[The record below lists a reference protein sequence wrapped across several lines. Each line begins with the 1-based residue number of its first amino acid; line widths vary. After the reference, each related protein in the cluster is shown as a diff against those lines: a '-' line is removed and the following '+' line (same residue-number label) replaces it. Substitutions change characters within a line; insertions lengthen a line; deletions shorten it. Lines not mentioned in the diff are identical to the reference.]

1 MNEDLTGRDRPRTLV
16 VQADART
23 RTRRIVVAITT
34 VVAVTAVGYLVWA
47 LRPII
52 LPFIVGTLT
61 AYLCFP
67 LLRFFFSIG
76 IPRPAGI
83 LLLFGAFFL
92 AIMVI
97 ANQVGSI
104 LPDEREWLVLRTRF
118 QYKLNERYKSFMNL
132 EGPGQTGNIIYKYFG
147 NDLNRLMD
155 NVNSALRLNR
165 EEHRLFMRYR
175 AGYQNKPRIKDL
187 YYGYFLKN
195 TESQMSKGEI
205 KDGVTEKEGK
215 EAAVEPE
222 EVSNITTV
230 IEAVKLWIITPL
242 VFLFLLIDDGQIKRF
257 FVGLVP
263 NRYFEVSLVVFD
275 KVNRAIGNYLRGV
288 LIECLLVG
296 ISYLTLLS
304 VIGFEIKFALM
315 IGLIAGIANAVPLIG
330 PAIALAAGSAYALI
344 AEKADSVLPFITPD
358 NLIIAV
364 AACVLLVMVLDSTLF
379 QPFVVGGAVQ
389 VHPLVVF
396 VGVIGGSIL
405 FGFAGLILAI
415 PTIVVVKEFVSTL
428 FRELRDYYII

>member
-1 MNEDLTGRDRPRTLV
+1 
-16 VQADART
+16 
-23 RTRRIVVAITT
+23 
-34 VVAVTAVGYLVWA
+34 
-47 LRPII
+47 
-52 LPFIVGTLT
+52 
-61 AYLCFP
+61 
-67 LLRFFFSIG
+67 
-76 IPRPAGI
+76 
-83 LLLFGAFFL
+83 
-92 AIMVI
+92 
-97 ANQVGSI
+97 
-104 LPDEREWLVLRTRF
+104 
-118 QYKLNERYKSFMNL
+118 
-132 EGPGQTGNIIYKYFG
+132 
-147 NDLNRLMD
+147 
-155 NVNSALRLNR
+155 
-165 EEHRLFMRYR
+165 
-175 AGYQNKPRIKDL
+175 
-187 YYGYFLKN
+187 
-195 TESQMSKGEI
+195 
-205 KDGVTEKEGK
+205 
-215 EAAVEPE
+215 
-222 EVSNITTV
+222 
-230 IEAVKLWIITPL
+230 
-242 VFLFLLIDDGQIKRF
+242 
-257 FVGLVP
+257 
-263 NRYFEVSLVVFD
+263 
-275 KVNRAIGNYLRGV
+275 V